1 MTLPQNLKLINMHT
15 LQIFT
20 AQLLWENNTAIH
32 DKDTTKNN
40 LIMEFRSL
48 HFYGGNVPCFNKE
61 TYDFDIEI
69 DILIKITGFPV
80 ILVGENICLVEINTD
95 IFPVQHS
102 DNKNPTIFNI
112 VYKKF

>member
-1 MTLPQNLKLINMHT
+1 MALGTR
-15 LQIFT
+15 
-20 AQLLWENNTAIH
+20 W
-32 DKDTTKNN
+32 
-40 LIMEFRSL
+40 
-48 HFYGGNVPCFNKE
+48 YVNKE